1 MVNKGAKL
9 LEMELLNGDRIVG
22 VINPSKMYGMVQ
34 KTRTK
39 LRLCRNFPFFCTERI
54 PYTVFRYRDTYE
66 VVNSPD
72 DSRYKVRC
80 TIAELLTALGIDFV
94 SVEEMRIKA
103 ACCGN

>member
-1 MVNKGAKL
+1 MNKGAKL
-9 LEMELLNGDRIVG
+9 LEMELLDGDRIVG

-39 LRLCRNFPFFCTERI
+39 LRLCRNFPFFRTERI
-54 PYTVFRYRDTYE
+54 TYTVFRHRDTYE
-66 VVNSPD
+66 VVNSPT
-72 DSRYKVRC
+72 DSQYKVRC